1 MLSVVECFHFPFFF
15 LLSLP
20 SASPVFMSSSLL
32 HHNAEP
38 VAVLHRLQ
46 GQRRNGEFTN
56 MQLMKEDKNIIRSE
70 CFFVIR
76 TEAYPNN
83 RLVFSS
89 CTHMTFVIFQICP
102 YLVRLSVSI
111 ETIYNFVHNK
121 SRLLVYWWKKME
133 PNVWF
138 CWLITKFNH
147 YEV

>member
-1 MLSVVECFHFPFFF
+1 MLSVVEWFHFPFFF

-70 CFFVIR
+70 CYFVELKLIQ
-76 TEAYPNN
+76 TID
-83 RLVFSS
+83 SS
-89 CTHMTFVIFQICP
+89 FRVALT
-102 YLVRLSVSI
+102 
-111 ETIYNFVHNK
+111 
-121 SRLLVYWWKKME
+121 
-133 PNVWF
+133 
-138 CWLITKFNH
+138 
-147 YEV
+147 

>member
-56 MQLMKEDKNIIRSE
+56 MQPMKEDKNIIRSE

-133 PNVWF
+133 PNV
-138 CWLITKFNH
+138 
-147 YEV
+147 